1 MLGGPLDACA
11 QLGFFLLMTDVF
23 IYDALRTPRGK
34 ARADG
39 SLASVAPHDLVT
51 QLVGAL
57 EARTEIDRKNAD
69 GLILGCVGQVGAQGG
84 NIAHIVKRAAAL
96 PDHAFAITLNN
107 FCASGLTAIGQA
119 VNAIASGSADA
130 VLAGGVE
137 SMSRVPFLSDHA
149 NYYTDTTIPEHAQY
163 FPVALAADRLALT
176 EKIDRAALD
185 AVALTSQT
193 RAKLAEPSPTLQ
205 KSRIAVKTSA
215 NAIVAND
222 ECLRETSPDS
232 LAALTPAFGALAE
245 AHRKIFGGAPFEHR
259 HTFAH
264 APPMADGA
272 GLAWIGRANI
282 SDRRPRAR
290 VLAHAEIGGDPH
302 ASLTAGFAAM
312 DLALKRAGKSLADMD
327 RIEFMEAFAVTIA
340 KLHRDYAVDPATV
353 NVAGGHLARGHAL
366 GATGAILLSSLLDA
380 LGACNGKFGMVV
392 VTGAS
397 GVGAAMVVK
406 LIF

>member
-1 MLGGPLDACA
+1 IVS
-11 QLGFFLLMTDVF
+11 DVF
-23 IYDALRTPRGK
+23 IYEALRTPRGK

-39 SLASVAPHDLVT
+39 SLASVAPHELVS
-51 QLVGAL
+51 QLIAAL
-57 EARTEIDRKNAD
+57 ETRSEIDRKIAD

-84 NIAHIVKRAAAL
+84 NIAHIVKRAAQL
-96 PDHAFAITLNN
+96 PHRAFAIALND

-119 VNAIASGSADA
+119 VNAVASRSADC

-137 SMSRVPFLSDHA
+137 SMSRVPFLGDHA
-149 NYYTDTTIPEHAQY
+149 DYYTDPTFPEHGQY
-163 FPVALAADRLALT
+163 FPVALAADRLALS
-176 EKIDRAALD
+176 ERIDRVALD
-185 AVALTSQT
+185 AVALESQT
-193 RAKLAEPSPTLQ
+193 RAKNAETSTTLQ
-205 KSRIAVKTSA
+205 KSRIALKTSA
-215 NAIVAND
+215 NAIAEHD
-222 ECLRETSPDS
+222 ECLRETSSES

-245 AHRKIFGGAPFEHR
+245 GHRKIFGGELLEHV
-259 HTFAH
+259 HTIAH

-272 GLAWIGRANI
+272 GLALIGNASVSRK
-282 SDRRPRAR
+282 PRAR

-312 DLALKRAGKSLADMD
+312 DLALKRANKSLAEMD

-340 KLHRDYAVDPATV
+340 KFHRDYGVDAAKV

-380 LGACNGKFGMVV
+380 LDDCAGKFGMVV

-397 GVGAAMVVK
+397 GVGAAMI
-406 LIF
+406 LERIS